1 MTEKMREEAEKS
13 GAGEDCVRVGARE
26 VWKHS
31 VLSELER
38 QTGGDVMLVSGVF
51 RVACH
56 SAILAASSPMLK
68 ELLIEQTRDGEG
80 ESFLSLPDWGRAELD
95 LAVKLLHNGEVLL
108 RPDERELGER
118 VASLM
123 SSFGMKG
130 VEVGQFKCFR
140 CSVVQPDVDAYLNH
154 LDSEHGAQA
163 EESIR
168 DMIKELENKTGDP
181 EFEDW
186 TCMGCFVTDLLPG
199 KKCDI
204 VDSQAAALSLE
215 NHLLQCTQAVEKEKE
230 RVDRMQKKDDNDKP
244 LSLAASLDSNLW
256 RSCPLCGE
264 SKRSRDEMVTHLIFY
279 HPQLKAILDKTIAN
293 QTPLTCEDG
302 CMPIWPGR
310 STFLLHKFINCEKGA
325 KRRLELILRKL
336 TKTDVLGEELSEDG
350 LGDISDISEDEIMEE
365 LVLEVDVVGG
375 GQSTI
380 ASKEE
385 IPKSEE
391 LEMGFPK
398 MPMFSNASSQ
408 TSVNSDLTLAGKV
421 EDQTVSNAAKAKES
435 LIGMVLNQG
444 CQTSDDDLKERC
456 PKCDDI
462 QACLPKTTQQ
472 GSQTIEQIVN
482 QELNGSLPEDQCDV
496 FDQVGTSGDKEV
508 YLESVNA
515 KVSAPDNTSED
526 GSSDIGGASLKSQK
540 QNMEPVDESNIK
552 CPQCHGIFE
561 TTSKFKSKIKH
572 FCKFLG
578 GKLSQRP
585 EIDSGA
591 KSGAKRVTM
600 TCSLCR

>member
-1 MTEKMREEAEKS
+1 M
-13 GAGEDCVRVGARE
+13 
-26 VWKHS
+26 
-31 VLSELER
+31 
-38 QTGGDVMLVSGVF
+38 
-51 RVACH
+51 
-56 SAILAASSPMLK
+56 
-68 ELLIEQTRDGEG
+68 
-80 ESFLSLPDWGRAELD
+80 
-95 LAVKLLHNGEVLL
+95 
-108 RPDERELGER
+108 
-118 VASLM
+118 
-123 SSFGMKG
+123 
-130 VEVGQFKCFR
+130 
-140 CSVVQPDVDAYLNH
+140 
-154 LDSEHGAQA
+154 
-163 EESIR
+163 
-168 DMIKELENKTGDP
+168 
-181 EFEDW
+181 
-186 TCMGCFVTDLLPG
+186 
-199 KKCDI
+199 
-204 VDSQAAALSLE
+204 
-215 NHLLQCTQAVEKEKE
+215 
-230 RVDRMQKKDDNDKP
+230 
-244 LSLAASLDSNLW
+244 
-256 RSCPLCGE
+256 
-264 SKRSRDEMVTHLIFY
+264 
-279 HPQLKAILDKTIAN
+279 
-293 QTPLTCEDG
+293 
-302 CMPIWPGR
+302 
-310 STFLLHKFINCEKGA
+310 
-325 KRRLELILRKL
+325 ELILRKL

-444 CQTSDDDLKERC
+444 CQTSDDDLKEMC

-472 GSQTIEQIVN
+472 GSQTIEQTAN
-482 QELNGSLPEDQCDV
+482 QELNGSLPEDKCDV

-561 TTSKFKSKIKH
+561 TASKFKSKIKH

-585 EIDSGA
+585 EIDAGA